1 MIQQTAIEEQVLI
14 AIAFIIGGLILGLVL
29 EIIVFARFR
38 RVIGKAK
45 WKGAEIIVKSFRGIP
60 IFWFMILGCYGA
72 ILTINFEYLFG
83 IDTSDFFIQILTILF
98 TLSILLILA
107 RATSGFIVHYA
118 GKTEGALAATSI
130 VTNLMN
136 FTYLLLGFF
145 IIIQS
150 LGIDITPLLTLLGVG
165 GLTVALALQ
174 PTLSNFFAGVYLL
187 ASREFKIGDYIKLDT
202 GEEGYITD
210 MTWRHTIIRPPAK
223 YDIIIPNTKLSTATV
238 TNFGVSDKETVL
250 TIPVGVGYDSN
261 LNHVEQVTIEVAM
274 ETVIYIQGEKPSIP
288 PYIRYY
294 AFAPSSID
302 FSVNIYSKNLR
313 DRARIRHEFIKR
325 LFERYQQE
333 KIDIPFPTSVIIS
346 KSRSE
351 EG

>member
-1 MIQQTAIEEQVLI
+1 MQTSIEEQAL
-14 AIAFIIGGLILGLVL
+14 IAFIFMIGGLVIGLIL
-29 EIIVFARFR
+29 EIIVFTRFR
-38 RVIGKAK
+38 RVIAKAK
-45 WKGAEIIVKSFRGIP
+45 WKGAEIIIRAFRGIP
-60 IFWFMILGCYGA
+60 IIWIMMLGCYGA
-72 ILTINFEYLFG
+72 VLTFDFEYLFG
-83 IDTSDFFIQILTILF
+83 VDTSDLFITILFILF

-107 RATSGFIVHYA
+107 RASSGFVIHYA

-136 FTYLLLGFF
+136 FIYLLLGFL

-210 MTWRHTIIRPPAK
+210 MTWRHTIIRPPAG
-223 YDIIIPNTKLSTATV
+223 YDIIIPNSKLSTATV
-238 TNFGVSDKETVL
+238 TNFGISNKETAL
-250 TIPVGVGYDSN
+250 TVPIGVGYDSD
-261 LNHVEQVTIEVAM
+261 LNFVEQVTIDVAL
-274 ETVIYIQGEKPSIP
+274 ETVKQVQGDSPSIQ
-288 PYIRYY
+288 PYIRYHT
-294 AFAPSSID
+294 FSPSSID
-302 FSVNIYSKNLR
+302 FFVNIYSKNLR
-313 DRARIRHEFIKR
+313 DRAKIRHEFIKN

-333 KIDIPFPTSVIIS
+333 GIDIPFPTSVIIS
-346 KSRSE
+346 KK
-351 EG
+351 

>member
-1 MIQQTAIEEQVLI
+1 MII
-14 AIAFIIGGLILGLVL
+14 ALAFIIGGLFLGFIL

-38 RVIGKAK
+38 RVLSKAK
-45 WKGAEIIVKSFRGIP
+45 WKGVEIIVKAFRGIP
-60 IFWFMILGCYGA
+60 IFWFLMMGCYGA
-72 ILTINFEYLFG
+72 ILTIDFEYLLG
-83 IDTSDFFIQILTILF
+83 ADTSDLFVDVIFILI
-98 TLSILLILA
+98 TLSILLIFA
-107 RATSGFIVHYA
+107 RVTSGFVMHYA

-136 FTYLLLGFF
+136 FIYLLLGFL

-187 ASREFKIGDYIKLDT
+187 ASREFKIGDYIKLDS

-223 YDIIIPNTKLSTATV
+223 YDIIIPNSKLSTATV
-238 TNFGVSDKETVL
+238 TNFGVSEKETAL
-250 TIPVGVGYDSN
+250 TVPVGVGYDSN
-261 LNHVEQVTIEVAM
+261 LSLVEQITVEVALK
-274 ETVIYIQGEKPSIP
+274 TVKQVQGELPSIQ
-288 PYIRYY
+288 PYIRYHT
-294 AFAPSSID
+294 FSPSSID
-302 FSVNIYSKNLR
+302 FFVNIYSKNLR
-313 DRARIRHEFIKR
+313 DRAKIRHEFIKN

-333 KIDIPFPTSVIIS
+333 GIDIPFPTSVIIS
-346 KSRSE
+346 KK
-351 EG
+351 

>member
-1 MIQQTAIEEQVLI
+1 LIKQTLIEEQAII
-14 AIAFIIGGLILGLVL
+14 AVAFIIGGLVLGLIF

-38 RVIGKAK
+38 RIIAKAK
-45 WKGAEIIVKSFRGIP
+45 WKGAEILVKAFRGIP
-60 IFWFMILGCYGA
+60 IFWLMMLGCYGA
-72 ILTINFEYLFG
+72 ILTIDFKYIFG
-83 IDTSDFFIQILTILF
+83 VDTSDLFTRILFILF

-107 RATSGFIVHYA
+107 RATSGFVIHYA

-130 VTNLMN
+130 VTNMMN
-136 FTYLLLGFF
+136 FIYLLLGFL

-174 PTLSNFFAGVYLL
+174 PTLSNFFAGVYLI

-202 GEEGYITD
+202 GEEGYIAD

-223 YDIIIPNTKLSTATV
+223 YDIIVPNAKLSTAIV
-238 TNFGVSDKETVL
+238 TNFGVSAKETAL

-261 LNHVEQVTIEVAM
+261 LNYVEQVTIEVAL
-274 ETVIYIQGEKPSIP
+274 ETVTQVQGEPPSTQ
-288 PYIRYY
+288 PYIRYHT
-294 AFAPSSID
+294 FAPSSID
-302 FSVNIYSKNLR
+302 FFVNIYSKNLR
-313 DRARIRHEFIKR
+313 DRAKIKHEFIKN

-333 KIDIPFPTSVIIS
+333 GIDIPFPTSVIIS
-346 KSRSE
+346 KK
-351 EG
+351 

>member
-1 MIQQTAIEEQVLI
+1 MQTSIEEQVI
-14 AIAFIIGGLILGLVL
+14 ISFAFIIGGLFLGFIL
-29 EIIVFARFR
+29 EIIVFTRFR
-38 RVIGKAK
+38 RVISKAK
-45 WKGAEIIVKSFRGIP
+45 WKGVEIIVKAFRGIP

-72 ILTINFEYLFG
+72 ILTIEFEYLFG
-83 IDTSDFFIQILTILF
+83 VDTSDLFIKILFILF

-107 RATSGFIVHYA
+107 RATSGFVIHYA

-136 FTYLLLGFF
+136 FTYLLLGFL

-150 LGIDITPLLTLLGVG
+150 LGIDVTPLLTLLGVG

-187 ASREFKIGDYIKLDT
+187 ASREFKIGDYIRLDT

-210 MTWRHTIIRPPAK
+210 MTWRHTIIRPPAR
-223 YDIIIPNTKLSTATV
+223 YDIIVPNTKLSTATV
-238 TNFGVSDKETVL
+238 TNFGISDKETAL
-250 TIPVGVGYDSN
+250 TVPVGVGYDSN
-261 LNHVEQVTIEVAM
+261 LSFVEQVTIEVAL
-274 ETVIYIQGEKPSIP
+274 ETVKQVQGEVPSIRP
-288 PYIRYY
+288 FIRYHT
-294 AFAPSSID
+294 FAPSSID

-313 DRARIRHEFIKR
+313 DRARIRHEFIKN

-333 KIDIPFPTSVIIS
+333 GIDIPFPTSVIIS
-346 KSRSE
+346 KK
-351 EG
+351 

>member
-1 MIQQTAIEEQVLI
+1 MLIMQTSIEEQAFI
-14 AIAFIIGGLILGLVL
+14 AFAFIIGGLFLGLIL

-38 RVIGKAK
+38 KVITKAK
-45 WKGAEIIVKSFRGIP
+45 WKGAEIIVKTFRGIP
-60 IFWFMILGCYGA
+60 IFWFILLGCYGA
-72 ILTINFEYLFG
+72 ILTVDFAYLFG
-83 IDTSDFFIQILTILF
+83 VDTSELFIKILFILF

-107 RATSGFIVHYA
+107 RATSGFVIHYA

-130 VTNLMN
+130 VNNLMN
-136 FTYLLLGFF
+136 FIYLLLGSL
-145 IIIQS
+145 IVIQS

-210 MTWRHTIIRPPAK
+210 MTWRHTIIRPPAR
-223 YDIIIPNTKLSTATV
+223 YDIIVPNAKLSTAIV
-238 TNFGVSDKETVL
+238 TNFGVSDKEMAL

-261 LNHVEQVTIEVAM
+261 LNHVENVTIEVAL
-274 ETVIYIQGEKPSIP
+274 ETVVQVQGEEPSIK
-288 PYIRYY
+288 PYIRFY

-302 FSVNIYSKNLR
+302 FCVNIYSKNLR
-313 DRARIRHEFIKR
+313 DRAKIRHEFIKR
-325 LFERYQQE
+325 LFERYQKE
-333 KIDIPFPTSVIIS
+333 GIDIPFPTSVIIS
-346 KSRSE
+346 KK
-351 EG
+351 